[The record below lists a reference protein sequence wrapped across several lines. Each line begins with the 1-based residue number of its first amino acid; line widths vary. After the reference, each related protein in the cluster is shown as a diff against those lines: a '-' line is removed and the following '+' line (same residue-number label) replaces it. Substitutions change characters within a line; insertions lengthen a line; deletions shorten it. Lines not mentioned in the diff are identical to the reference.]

1 VSAAPGS
8 AATDPIDI
16 APNDPIVAYLQ
27 TTSGSVDIQ
36 ELHMDSPALR
46 DMKAAGIRLA
56 VPLVSQGEL
65 IGILNLGPRLS
76 QQEYSSDD
84 RSLLNNLASQATPAL
99 RVAQLVRQQQEEA
112 EERQRIEQ
120 ELQVARLIQHTL
132 LPKSLPQV
140 DGWHLAAHY
149 RPARAVGG
157 DFYDFIQLND
167 GRLGLVVGD
176 VTDKGVPAALVMATT
191 RSVLRA
197 AASNSSDPGAVLRRV
212 NTMLCPDIPPNMFV
226 TCLFAVL
233 NPVNG
238 HLVYANAGHDAPY
251 QRTQHGVEELR
262 ARGMPLGLMPDMEY
276 EEMETQ
282 LAPGDA
288 VLFYSDGLVEAHNA
302 HREMFS
308 FPRLRDLMAHH
319 DMSTTE
325 ELVDFLLGQ
334 LAQFTG
340 PDWEQEDDITLVTL
354 ARVRNVARL
363 TSFATDMLD
372 QDQEVE
378 DDHSGSDEGLSMQ
391 GGGERWK
398 TLIEFSVPS
407 APGNERGAMERVQ
420 DAVKPLGLHT
430 RTVEKLG
437 TAVSEATMNAME
449 HGNKYQPEL
458 LVALRVEVS
467 SKSVRVGITD
477 QGDPI
482 PLNSEEPDL
491 ELKLAGMQ
499 TPRGWGM
506 FLIKNMVDDM
516 RVADDESG
524 HTLEL
529 TIHREGANRVE

>member
-1 VSAAPGS
+1 
-8 AATDPIDI
+8 
-16 APNDPIVAYLQ
+16 
-27 TTSGSVDIQ
+27 
-36 ELHMDSPALR
+36 MDSPALQ
-46 DMKAAGIRLA
+46 DMKASGIRLA

-84 RSLLNNLASQATPAL
+84 RSLLSNLASQATPAL

-157 DFYDFIQLND
+157 DFYDFIELDD

-191 RSVLRA
+191 RSVLRSA
-197 AASNSSDPGAVLRRV
+197 AGNSTDPGPVLRRV
-212 NTMLCPDIPPNMFV
+212 NNILCPDIPPNMFV

-233 NPVNG
+233 NPVSG
-238 HLVYANAGHDAPY
+238 HVVYANAGHDAPY
-251 QRTQHGVEELR
+251 QRTEDGVVELR

-276 EEMETQ
+276 EEMETH

-302 HREMFS
+302 QREMFS
-308 FPRLRDLMAHH
+308 FPRLRDLMAEH

-372 QDQEVE
+372 QDQELK
-378 DDHSGSDEGLSMQ
+378 DAPTRGDEGLSMA
-391 GGGERWK
+391 GAGDGWN
-398 TLIEFSVPS
+398 TLVEFSVPS

-420 DAVKPLGLHT
+420 DAVKPLGLET
-430 RTVEKLG
+430 RTAERLG
-437 TAVSEATMNAME
+437 TAVAEATMNAME
-449 HGNKYQPEL
+449 HGNKYEPEL
-458 LVALRVEVS
+458 LVAVRVDVS
-467 SKSVRVGITD
+467 SQSVRVGITD
-477 QGDPI
+477 QGGPI
-482 PLNSEEPDL
+482 PLDPQEPDL

-516 RVADDESG
+516 RVVDDESG

-529 TIHREGANRVE
+529 TIHREGINRVE

>member
-1 VSAAPGS
+1 
-8 AATDPIDI
+8 
-16 APNDPIVAYLQ
+16 
-27 TTSGSVDIQ
+27 
-36 ELHMDSPALR
+36 
-46 DMKAAGIRLA
+46 
-56 VPLVSQGEL
+56 
-65 IGILNLGPRLS
+65 
-76 QQEYSSDD
+76 
-84 RSLLNNLASQATPAL
+84 
-99 RVAQLVRQQQEEA
+99 
-112 EERQRIEQ
+112 
-120 ELQVARLIQHTL
+120 
-132 LPKSLPQV
+132 
-140 DGWHLAAHY
+140 
-149 RPARAVGG
+149 
-157 DFYDFIQLND
+157 
-167 GRLGLVVGD
+167 
-176 VTDKGVPAALVMATT
+176 
-191 RSVLRA
+191 
-197 AASNSSDPGAVLRRV
+197 
-212 NTMLCPDIPPNMFV
+212 
-226 TCLFAVL
+226 
-233 NPVNG
+233 
-238 HLVYANAGHDAPY
+238 
-251 QRTQHGVEELR
+251 
-262 ARGMPLGLMPDMEY
+262 MPDMEY
-276 EEMETQ
+276 EELETQ

-391 GGGERWK
+391 RGGEAWK